1 MSIHFNSSEEN
12 IELLLR
18 TVTSANQLSVCGA
31 VADLCRE
38 LSKDSMASGKPDGP
52 EHLET
57 MEIHTEPSIAG
68 PHTDGK
74 RQGNLVQ
81 DYERKFEQLS
91 DDQKLSKLRCDAGLK
106 T

>member
-1 MSIHFNSSEEN
+1 MI
-12 IELLLR
+12 
-18 TVTSANQLSVCGA
+18 SANQLSVYGA

-38 LSKDSMASGKPDGP
+38 PSKDSRASVKPDAP
-52 EHLET
+52 EYLET
-57 MEIHTEPSIAG
+57 MEIPTEPSVAD

-81 DYERKFEQLS
+81 DHERKFEQLS